1 MSNSIMDVSRNSPEL
16 QDAMIRAELEQET
29 LCPFCGCAYLVPG
42 TVAADRFGCCMTCY
56 ERAKARAQAERMR
69 ALVGYRKNGEIRKAM
84 HDARARDPTL
94 GVPPRIDP
102 IF

>member
-1 MSNSIMDVSRNSPEL
+1 MSVAGNSPQL
-16 QDAMIRAELEQET
+16 QEAMIRAELEREE

-56 ERAKARAQAERMR
+56 ERAKARANMERMR
-69 ALVGYRKNGEIRKAM
+69 AMVGHRKNGEIRKAM

-94 GVPPRIDP
+94 EVPPMVDP